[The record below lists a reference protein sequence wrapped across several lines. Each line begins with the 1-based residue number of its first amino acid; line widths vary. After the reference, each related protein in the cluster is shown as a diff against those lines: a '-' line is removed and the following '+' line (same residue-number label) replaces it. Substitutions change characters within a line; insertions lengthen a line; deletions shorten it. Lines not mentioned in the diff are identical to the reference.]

1 MNTKLLITK
10 LLTILISII
19 LIIQPLSGCITNFEQ
34 IDYERIDYKNKNLSK
49 EQKESLQKALT
60 VSSLIDCPVQP
71 SKHKTHLKYR

>member
-1 MNTKLLITK
+1 MQLFTKSKTK

-19 LIIQPLSGCITNFEQ
+19 LIIQPLSGCIADFNF
-34 IDYERIDYKNKNLSK
+34 DSLNAKNKNLSK